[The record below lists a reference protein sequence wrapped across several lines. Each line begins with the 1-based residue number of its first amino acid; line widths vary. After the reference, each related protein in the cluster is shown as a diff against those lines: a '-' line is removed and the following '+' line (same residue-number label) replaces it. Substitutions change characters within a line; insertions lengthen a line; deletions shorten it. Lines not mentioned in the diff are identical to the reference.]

1 MMSVN
6 SAGGI
11 PYGPLTREFLIEFEF
26 YPKNDGKFRAGSK
39 QGSNTKEAIS

>member
-11 PYGPLTREFLIEFEF
+11 PYGSLTREFLIEFEF

-39 QGSNTKEAIS
+39 QGNNMEEAIS

>member
-1 MMSVN
+1 MSVN

-26 YPKNDGKFRAGSK
+26 YPKNDGNSEQVLNRGV
-39 QGSNTKEAIS
+39 T